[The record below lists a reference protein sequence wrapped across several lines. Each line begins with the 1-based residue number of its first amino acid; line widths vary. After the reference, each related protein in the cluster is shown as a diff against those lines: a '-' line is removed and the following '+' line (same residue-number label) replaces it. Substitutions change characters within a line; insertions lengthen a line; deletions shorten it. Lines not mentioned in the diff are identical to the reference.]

1 MRKVRFVFEEVC
13 IRERHKDERRKKY
26 MRQNAQGRLQDCPRR
41 NEGTGTGEDF
51 KSGGLVWEEKI
62 TQKQRNWVKKTI
74 R

>member
-1 MRKVRFVFEEVC
+1 
-13 IRERHKDERRKKY
+13 